1 MYFCISHVFYSM
13 CVLNFI
19 IYTHSLCNCPIP
31 IIVTKRS
38 YHHHHHRCH
47 HQDDDNDDKS
57 CGYCKDFTMLFHRHF
72 RIDCC
77 SSVHFGIFPSKCVRR
92 VPTAVDATLLHDNQ
106 LARVRTCICVGEN
119 AVMPLHHC
127 GCCCEQERV
136 RSNPAL
142 FLADF
147 REMPR
152 ADIWQQAAPKL
163 REPTTHTQTP
173 KLVNQIRLVMMLNVD
188 VGITA
193 SWSAGGREDAK
204 GLCASVTKS
213 CCDAMHTDGTLYVD
227 DCVWSWWW

>member
-1 MYFCISHVFYSM
+1 M

-47 HQDDDNDDKS
+47 HQDDDDKS
-57 CGYCKDFTMLFHRHF
+57 CGYCKDFTMLFHRHR

-127 GCCCEQERV
+127 GCCCERERV

-142 FLADF
+142 FLLPGRLPGNATS
-147 REMPR
+147 RHLAAGCAETAR
-152 ADIWQQAAPKL
+152 AD
-163 REPTTHTQTP
+163 HTYT
-173 KLVNQIRLVMMLNVD
+173 NTQIGQPNSPRDD
-188 VGITA
+188 V
-193 SWSAGGREDAK
+193 E
-204 GLCASVTKS
+204 C
-213 CCDAMHTDGTLYVD
+213 
-227 DCVWSWWW
+227 